1 MKVLSIQQPW
11 ATLICHG
18 IKNIENRS
26 WKPQEIPEKIL
37 IHASKACTA
46 RCINQMPLEWA
57 QDVLNEVKF
66 GNVPDFKEM
75 PSGAIIGYVT
85 IERID
90 HKTNNSIWACA
101 GDDDPDNYYWH
112 LKDAFVF
119 DEPITG
125 IKGKLRLWNYDLDES
140 ALPAAH
146 QVELYG
152 YFCADSDTIA
162 VPVSNGEFKSVK
174 ENGHFEFDLDTYAQE
189 VCEDGKCIL
198 KPFKKIIFCA
208 EDGEKRTF
216 ELTHSEAAHQ
226 IDDNGDAVLFPSLYD
241 KDGQPRFVATF
252 KLGKEVK

>member
-26 WKPQEIPEKIL
+26 WKPQVIPKKIL

-101 GDDDPDNYYWH
+101 GDDDPDNYY
-112 LKDAFVF
+112 
-119 DEPITG
+119 
-125 IKGKLRLWNYDLDES
+125 
-140 ALPAAH
+140 
-146 QVELYG
+146 
-152 YFCADSDTIA
+152 
-162 VPVSNGEFKSVK
+162 
-174 ENGHFEFDLDTYAQE
+174 
-189 VCEDGKCIL
+189 
-198 KPFKKIIFCA
+198 
-208 EDGEKRTF
+208 
-216 ELTHSEAAHQ
+216 
-226 IDDNGDAVLFPSLYD
+226 
-241 KDGQPRFVATF
+241 
-252 KLGKEVK
+252 